1 MKHLL
6 YVLFVL
12 LVCSISA
19 QETTVLQI
27 NAKWNY
33 QNNYD
38 LSKIKNAVIKFSYL
52 KDQPADIRKNIT
64 AVPVIAIIDK
74 NGKVRMQ
81 YVADLSFKIQ
91 ATRQEIQDVVNIISK
106 E

>member
-6 YVLFVL
+6 YVIFVL
-12 LVCSISA
+12 WVCSINA

-27 NAKWNY
+27 NAKWNSR
-33 QNNYD
+33 NNYD

-91 ATRQEIQDVVNIISK
+91 ATRQEIQDVVNIISN

>member
-91 ATRQEIQDVVNIISK
+91 ATRQEIQDVVNIISN

>member
-12 LVCSISA
+12 WVCSISA

-33 QNNYD
+33 KNNYD

-52 KDQPADIRKNIT
+52 KDQPVDIRKNIT

>member
-12 LVCSISA
+12 LVCSLNA
-19 QETTVLQI
+19 QDTTVLQI
-27 NAKWNY
+27 NAKWNSR
-33 QNNYD
+33 NNYD

-91 ATRQEIQDVVNIISK
+91 ATKQEIQDVVNIISK